1 MFMNIGK
8 LNEKCPKCGSEDKTV
23 KRDFDAEFKAH
34 ATTGSVECSKCG
46 HIFIDAKKSEQNIEN
61 KNV

>member
-1 MFMNIGK
+1 MNIGK
-8 LNEKCPKCGSEDKTV
+8 LNEKCPKCGSKDKTV
-23 KRDFDAEFKAH
+23 KRDFDAEFQAH

-46 HIFIDAKKSEQNIEN
+46 YIFIDGKKAEIEN